1 MASNLYNKGVLKLLD
16 GTIDYLNDNIAIMI
30 MSNTYSFD
38 SSHEFVSN
46 VTGEITGTGYSRK
59 SLVSKTV
66 ELNANT
72 VIFDCGTIEYT
83 TLDSSDVLASAIIY
97 AESGSDSTS
106 SLIANIDF
114 VNLSVTNSDVNV
126 VTSDQGLFK
135 VTNTFN

>member
-1 MASNLYNKGVLKLLD
+1 MASNVYNKGVLKLLN

-30 MSNTYSFD
+30 MDETYSFD

-46 VTGEITGTGYSRK
+46 VTGEITGTGYARK

-66 ELNANT
+66 ELNANS

-83 TLDSSDVLASAIIY
+83 ALDSTDTLASAIIY
-97 AESGSDSTS
+97 AESGTDSTS

-135 VTNTFN
+135 VTNSFN

>member
-1 MASNLYNKGVLKLLD
+1 MASNVYNKGALKLLN
-16 GTIDYLNDNIAIMI
+16 GTIDYLNDNVAIMI
-30 MSNTYSFD
+30 MDETYSFD

-46 VTGEITGTGYSRK
+46 VTGEITGSGYARK

-66 ELNANT
+66 ELNANS

-83 TLDSSDVLASAIIY
+83 ALDSPNTLASAIIY
-97 AESGSDSTS
+97 AESGTDSTS

-126 VTSDQGLFK
+126 VTSEQGLFK